1 MAFYTPEEVEK
12 MRENVRRGL
21 NRGRSTPGKKP
32 PINPSGVWEPDYSLH
47 DKLGLPRPPVMTK
60 SELDTILTRRP
71 GGTPAND
78 SPGRLVSI
86 WDPYVEAEVARVA
99 DLMQDAESDE
109 RVFSILG
116 GSSATMKSTF
126 RRWAEGVV
134 NGTVDKD
141 SLPGD
146 APFVLDYLDG
156 RSVMVDPDDAKLII
170 PEYIGHIST
179 MTPGGASYV
188 HQESR
193 NIAEQLRRRAAE
205 SRLPIIYDTSGQFNN
220 GNQTIS
226 DMRDSGYRISANY
239 FLAPTDILIQRAQE
253 REEATGRGVPTG
265 IISTMADNLTRIIP
279 NLWSGGWFDD
289 LTLID
294 TSDPLNPR
302 IILRLSLAEDL
313 QFEQDETALISY
325 FGRDRMTKWWKQL
338 PSNAKW

>member
-1 MAFYTPEEVEK
+1 MAFYSDDQIEQ

-21 NRGRSTPGKKP
+21 NKGKNPKPAKPGA
-32 PINPSGVWEPDYSLH
+32 WEPDYSLH
-47 DKLGLPRPPVMTK
+47 DKLGLARPPVMTK
-60 SELDTILTRRP
+60 SELDTILQRQP
-71 GGTPAND
+71 GGTPAT
-78 SPGRLVSI
+78 GRLVSV
-86 WDPYVEAEVARVA
+86 WDPYIEAEVARVV

-179 MTPGGASYV
+179 LTPGGASYV
-188 HQESR
+188 HEESR
-193 NIAEQLRRRAAE
+193 NIAERLRRRAAE

-239 FLAPTDILIQRAQE
+239 FLAPTNILIQRAQE
-253 REEATGRGVPTG
+253 REELTGRGVPTG
-265 IISTMADNLTRIIP
+265 IISNMADNLTRIIP
-279 NLWSGGWFDD
+279 SLWSGGWLDD
-289 LTLID
+289 LTIVD

-302 IILRLSLAEDL
+302 IILRLSLVEDL
-313 QFEQDETALISY
+313 QVEPDETALISY
-325 FGRDRMTKWWKQL
+325 FGRDRMTKWWKQN

>member
-1 MAFYTPEEVEK
+1 MAFYSDEQIEQ

-21 NRGRSTPGKKP
+21 NKGKNPKSAKP
-32 PINPSGVWEPDYSLH
+32 GVWEPDYSLH
-47 DKLGLPRPPVMTK
+47 DKLGLPRPRVMTK
-60 SELDTILTRRP
+60 DEVDAMIKRSP
-71 GGTPAND
+71 GGTPANNLF
-78 SPGRLVSI
+78 RIANI
-86 WDPYVEAEVARVA
+86 WDPYVEAEVARVV
-99 DLMQDAESDE
+99 DLMQDSESDE

-126 RRWAEGVV
+126 RRWAEGIR
-134 NGTVDKD
+134 NGTVDMS

-146 APFVLDYLDG
+146 AEFVLDYIDG

-179 MTPGGASYV
+179 LTPGGASYV

-239 FLAPTDILIQRAQE
+239 FLAPTNILIQRAQE

-279 NLWSGGWFDD
+279 NLWSGGWLDD

-302 IILRLSLAEDL
+302 IILRLSVAEDL
-313 QFEQDETALISY
+313 QVETDETALVSY
-325 FGRDRMTKWWKQL
+325 FGSGRMTKWWKQK
-338 PSNAKW
+338 PPNAKW

>member
-1 MAFYTPEEVEK
+1 MAFYSDEQIEQ

-21 NRGRSTPGKKP
+21 NKGK
-32 PINPSGVWEPDYSLH
+32 NPKSVKAGAWEPDYSLH

-60 SELDTILTRRP
+60 SELDAIIQRSP
-71 GGTPAND
+71 GGTPAT
-78 SPGRLVSI
+78 GRLVNV
-86 WDPYVEAEVARVA
+86 WDPYIEAEVARVV
-99 DLMQDAESDE
+99 DLMRDAESDE

-179 MTPGGASYV
+179 LTPGGASYV

-193 NIAEQLRRRAAE
+193 NIAEALRRRAAE

-220 GNQTIS
+220 GFQTIS

-239 FLAPTDILIQRAQE
+239 FLAPTNILIQRAQE
-253 REEATGRGVPTG
+253 REEKTGRGVPTG

-279 NLWSGGWFDD
+279 NLWSSGWLDD
-289 LTLID
+289 LTIVD

-313 QFEQDETALISY
+313 QFDQDETALISY
-325 FGRDRMTKWWKQL
+325 FGRDRMTKWWTKL